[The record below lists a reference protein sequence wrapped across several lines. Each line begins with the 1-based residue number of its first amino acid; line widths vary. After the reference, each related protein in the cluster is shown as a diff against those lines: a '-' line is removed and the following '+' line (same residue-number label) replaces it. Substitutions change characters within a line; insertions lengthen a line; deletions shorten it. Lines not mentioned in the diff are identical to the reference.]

1 MHKRCLKFCDDL
13 LDQSQHI
20 EKVFDKQSVE
30 IIANNCLQLKISIDA
45 VWWLTF
51 QACAFR
57 GNDESLQ
64 SLNRGNFIELIKL
77 MMSYSP
83 NVANVLENALGN
95 AQYISPSIQKE
106 ILYIFARRHELQY
119 VKRMIFL
126 IFFILMKLEMNK
138 KENKWK

>member
-1 MHKRCLKFCDDL
+1 
-13 LDQSQHI
+13 
-20 EKVFDKQSVE
+20 
-30 IIANNCLQLKISIDA
+30 
-45 VWWLTF
+45 
-51 QACAFR
+51 
-57 GNDESLQ
+57 
-64 SLNRGNFIELIKL
+64 
-77 MMSYSP
+77 MSYSP
-83 NVANVLENALGN
+83 NVANVLENAPRN